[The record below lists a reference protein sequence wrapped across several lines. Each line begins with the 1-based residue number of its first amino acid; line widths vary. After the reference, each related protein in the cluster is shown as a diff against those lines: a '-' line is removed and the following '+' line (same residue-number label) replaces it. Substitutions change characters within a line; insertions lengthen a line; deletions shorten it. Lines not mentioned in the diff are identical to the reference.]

1 MKDTMGF
8 KFEKLIIWQ
17 KVMEFGEQINSK
29 DSFWYRHAE
38 FISASPNYTWDS
50 ETSSEW
56 RTRNENY
63 TYKLTIWLKQKT

>member
-38 FISASPNYTWDS
+38 FISASPNYT
-50 ETSSEW
+50 
-56 RTRNENY
+56 
-63 TYKLTIWLKQKT
+63 